1 MGDQLWISRFLLY
14 RVSEDFG
21 YKVSFDPKPMP
32 GDWNGAGAHTNYRW
46 DLHCAVR
53 LKWRASVYK
62 SNVVVRVCLITVCS
76 TKTYSS
82 WRIPFQINEV
92 SLTGCCFVGEIISM
106 FCTAQSLLCTVV
118 PSVLN
123 FLVVSWQLRDGLTL
137 GKEYGFLCYAIN
149 YCTNPNLKC
158 HCDEISHFF
167 FPLFLM
173 QNNLPS
179 CTMSFRP
186 KRKK

>member
-92 SLTGCCFVGEIISM
+92 PLTGCCFAGEIISM

-123 FLVVSWQLRDGLTL
+123 FLVVMAAKRWTDLRQGVW
-137 GKEYGFLCYAIN
+137 
-149 YCTNPNLKC
+149 
-158 HCDEISHFF
+158 
-167 FPLFLM
+167 FLM
-173 QNNLPS
+173 LCNKLLYKSELKTGCWHLRFHLSS
-179 CTMSFRP
+179 CLTSWAF
-186 KRKK
+186 

>member
-92 SLTGCCFVGEIISM
+92 SLTGCCFWEKSFQCFVLLNLSY
-106 FCTAQSLLCTVV
+106 ALLCH
-118 PSVLN
+118 LYWI
-123 FLVVSWQLRDGLTL
+123 FWLSWQLRDGLTL

-149 YCTNPNLKC
+149 YCTNPNLKQVVDIC
-158 HCDEISHFF
+158 VFTYLLVWPPEHFKLGSVISLCQF
-167 FPLFLM
+167 
-173 QNNLPS
+173 
-179 CTMSFRP
+179 
-186 KRKK
+186 